1 MGNKYISRL
10 LSSSN
15 IRNGAIYTLFSF
27 VNRGIGFILLLILAG
42 YLKPGDY
49 GYLNLFNTFVT
60 LVGLLITLGTTGYVS
75 VSFFQKSREDL
86 NRIIGFSLSLTT
98 TVLIVLSLLLV
109 IFPMEIQRV
118 VGIGYKYL
126 WIAIFICYCTEI
138 TNLNLNLWQLEEKPI
153 SYGVATLIIAILNFC
168 LTFYFIVGLKLNWE
182 GRAYSQLL
190 VSTGVGIY
198 SVYFLIKRQYVAIRS
213 INKVIVVETLAYGL
227 PLVPHLMS
235 FWFKQGCDRYVIN
248 YYWDSSYVG
257 LYSFAINFAS
267 VISMIGTAF
276 NASNSVYIF
285 KNLAKGYGQSKA
297 ILSKINRA
305 MTMIY
310 LAIFICVAIGSSIFI
325 PYFLNRYAGSVAYI
339 FPVCFGAFWQCLY
352 LLYVNYLFYYK
363 RTKQLMYITFSTAL
377 LQFGISLIVTK
388 YSVLYTAYSSM
399 VISILTFVAVFLL
412 VRKTTRNYNE
422 SI

>member
-1 MGNKYISRL
+1 MGHKRISRF
-10 LSSSN
+10 LSSTS

-27 VNRGIGFILLLILAG
+27 INRGIGFILLLILAG

-49 GYLNLFNTFVT
+49 GYLNLFNTFIT

-75 VSFFQKSREDL
+75 VSFFQRSRDEL
-86 NRIIGFSLSLTT
+86 NRIIGFSLAVTT
-98 TVLIVLSLLLV
+98 AVLILISLSLV
-109 IFPMEIQRV
+109 AFPDSIQHI
-118 VGIGYKYL
+118 VGIDYKYL
-126 WIAIFICYCTEI
+126 WIAIFICYCTEL
-138 TNLNLNLWQLEEKPI
+138 TNLNLNLWQLEEKPV
-153 SYGVATLIIAILNFC
+153 SYGIATFIIAILNFC
-168 LTFYFIVGLKLNWE
+168 LTFYFIVGLKMNWE

-190 VSTGVGIY
+190 VSSGVGLY
-198 SVYFLIKRQYVAIRS
+198 SVYFLIKRQYVDIKT
-213 INKVIVVETLAYGL
+213 INKDIVVETLAYGL

-267 VISMIGTAF
+267 IISMIGTAF

-285 KNLAKGYGQSKA
+285 KNLSKGYDQSKA
-297 ILSKINRA
+297 TLRKINR
-305 MTMIY
+305 MMIMIY
-310 LAIFICVAIGSSIFI
+310 LVIFILVAIGSCIFI
-325 PYFLNRYAGSVAYI
+325 PYFISRYEGSVAYI

-377 LQFGISLIVTK
+377 LQFGISVLVTK

-399 VISILTFVAVFLL
+399 VISMITFIAVFLL
-412 VRKTTRNYNE
+412 VRKTIKVNQEVN
-422 SI
+422 